1 LQRIAT
7 FREALIAVDR
17 VGADEKQIEFTETSE
32 DKLVLENL
40 EIATPTGCAKLD
52 QSHVDIVRG
61 DRVLIVGESGAVI
74 SIGRSD
80 SNSHFFTR
88 VLRIIKEPAGRCFRP
103 DISAHGFGHI
113 AEALGNSAG

>member
-1 LQRIAT
+1 MQRIAT
-7 FREALIAVDR
+7 SREALIAVDR

-88 VLRIIKEPAGRCFRP
+88 VLRIIKGPAGRCFRP

-113 AEALGNSAG
+113 ARGVR